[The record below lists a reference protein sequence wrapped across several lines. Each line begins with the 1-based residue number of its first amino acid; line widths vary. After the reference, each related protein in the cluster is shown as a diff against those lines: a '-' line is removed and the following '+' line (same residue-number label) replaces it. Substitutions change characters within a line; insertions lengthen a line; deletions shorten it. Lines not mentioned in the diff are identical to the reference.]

1 MGARANARI
10 LSAALLAGTLGAGF
24 LAGSAWQ
31 RGAAPE
37 PGAVEGERER
47 DDRPGRN
54 GGRRLVI
61 DQVGLSVETRAQA
74 QDVIRHFRAQMR
86 ALDKELQA
94 EYEPRQ
100 RALARRA
107 RDSIRSLLSA
117 REQAIYDSLLA
128 ARHSRR
134 GDGERSGNQER

>member
-10 LSAALLAGTLGAGF
+10 LSAALLVGMLGVGF
-24 LAGSAWQ
+24 LAGMAWQ
-31 RGAAPE
+31 GDRVPE
-37 PGAVEGERER
+37 PAEDARERER
-47 DDRPGRN
+47 GDRSGRS
-54 GGRRLVI
+54 GRGLLI
-61 DQVGLSVETRAQA
+61 DQVGLSAETRAQA
-74 QDVIRHFRAQMR
+74 GDVIRHFRVQMH

-107 RDSIRSLLSA
+107 RDSIRSLLSPQERA
-117 REQAIYDSLLA
+117 VYDSLLA